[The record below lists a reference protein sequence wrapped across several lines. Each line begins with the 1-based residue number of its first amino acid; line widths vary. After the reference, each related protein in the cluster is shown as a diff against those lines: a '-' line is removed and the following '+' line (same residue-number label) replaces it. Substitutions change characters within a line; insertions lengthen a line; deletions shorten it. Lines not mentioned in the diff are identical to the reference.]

1 MSETLPLSE
10 ILRQAVDRGL
20 ASTHTQVPATV
31 VEYDKDTNRAKV
43 QLIVSH
49 VQRDPETNER
59 EYYRPAQLVNV
70 PVQFPSVL
78 TWPVQKGDPGWVEFA
93 ERSMDEYKANGGD
106 SAEPKDARRFDLTDA
121 VFSPCYF
128 RGEYDAT
135 DDAVVLSTKDG
146 PLKIRDVAAAAT
158 KALAIAEKCMTNFNE
173 LKTSYDGHEH
183 TYVDTTT
190 AGSSTNTTTGG
201 PTAGSMENVA
211 ASNVEAEE

>member
-1 MSETLPLSE
+1 MSESRPLSD
-10 ILRQAVDRGL
+10 ILRRAVDSGL

-31 VEYDKDTNRAKV
+31 VEYDRETGRAKV

-70 PVQFPSVL
+70 PVVFPSVL
-78 TWPVQKGDPGWVEFA
+78 TWPVANGDPGWVEFA
-93 ERSMDEYKANGGD
+93 ERSMDEYKATGQT
-106 SAEPKDARRFDLTDA
+106 STEPKDARRFDLTDA
-121 VFSPCYF
+121 VFFPCYF

-135 DDAVVLSTKDG
+135 DDAVVLSTKGG

-158 KALAIAEKCMTNFNE
+158 KALAISEKCMTNFNE
-173 LKTSYDGHEH
+173 LKNSYDGHEH
-183 TYVDTTT
+183 TYIDTTT
-190 AGSSTNTTTGG
+190 AGSTTSTTTNG
-201 PTAGSMENVA
+201 PTAGDMENVA